1 MQRIRHLLVAL
12 VVLVPLL
19 TAAGFIRMA
28 VEVCAMGSAVPAS
41 SNVVIAQVTLA
52 AWKDDVT
59 MAYLRAVLAA
69 LALGRVHALL
79 QRRWS

>member
-19 TAAGFIRMA
+19 AAAGFIRMA
-28 VEVCAMGSAVPAS
+28 VEGRAVGSAVPVS
-41 SNVVIAQVTLA
+41 SNVAIAQVTLA

-59 MAYLRAVLAA
+59 MAYLGAVLAA
-69 LALGRVHALL
+69 FALGRVHALL
-79 QRRWS
+79 RRRWS